1 MGWDLNM
8 ENKPQHAT
16 FIGLGLVMAFF
27 GWAGLALV
35 VQYTL
40 PTLGPR
46 WLFFALLVLALCG
59 TCLPVV
65 YFLHIRFP
73 STPPVE
79 GDVVL
84 RQSIWFGVYGGIL
97 AWLQMGRVLSLVLGL
112 VLLGIF
118 ILIEALLRIWERSRW
133 KPK

>member
-1 MGWDLNM
+1 MD
-8 ENKPQHAT
+8 NKPQHAT
-16 FIGLGLVMAFF
+16 FIGLGLVMAFL

-46 WLFFALLVLALCG
+46 WLFFALLVLALSG
-59 TCLPVV
+59 TSLPVV

>member
-1 MGWDLNM
+1 M

-16 FIGLGLVMAFF
+16 FIGLGLIMAFI

-35 VQYTL
+35 VQSTL

-59 TCLPVV
+59 TSLPMV

-84 RQSIWFGVYGGIL
+84 RQAIWFGVYGGIL
-97 AWLQMGRVLSLVLGL
+97 AWLQMGRVLSPVLAL
-112 VLLGIF
+112 VLLGILV
-118 ILIEALLRIWERSRW
+118 LIEALLRIWERSRW